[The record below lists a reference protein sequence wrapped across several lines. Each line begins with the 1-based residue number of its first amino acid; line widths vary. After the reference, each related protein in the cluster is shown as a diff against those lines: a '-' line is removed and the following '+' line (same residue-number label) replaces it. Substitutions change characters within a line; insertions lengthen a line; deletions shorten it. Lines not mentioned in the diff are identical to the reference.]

1 MALKNRK
8 TSPWKVMRERQG
20 FVTKFKVPTILD
32 QKTDAAFK
40 HYNQYDRSQRDFKPV
55 ANEYH
60 PPSDHKFRD
69 LEINKGVKDFTLRY
83 KCPPPPN
90 PH

>member
-1 MALKNRK
+1 M
-8 TSPWKVMRERQG
+8 
-20 FVTKFKVPTILD
+20 TKFKVPTILE

-40 HYNQYDRSQRDFKPV
+40 HYNHFDREKRDFKPMP
-55 ANEYH
+55 NEYN

-83 KCPPPPN
+83 KCPDVPN
-90 PH
+90 